1 MQVTIDHL
9 LEEVRPELSADDM
22 IPRFQSVG
30 SWVRVLLCSNP
41 FSSLEDRD
49 V

>member
-22 IPRFQSVG
+22 IPSIQPVG
-30 SWVRVLLCSNP
+30 PWVRALLRSSP
-41 FSSLEDRD
+41 FLSLEEGD